1 MKISDLIEAA
11 KQQVGSYQEIA
22 SRLNVKPPRI
32 SEMKKGTY
40 KASAEQIVELAEM
53 AGLPAVSTLVE
64 VQRETNPDAA
74 ETWSKLLGKLTA
86 AGVAATVG
94 AMLVMAPR
102 QADASPTVKMND
114 GRSTLYIMSTYK
126 GEEQTFDQ

>member
-22 SRLNVKPPRI
+22 ARLRVKPPRI

-53 AGLPAVSTLVE
+53 AGLPTVATLVE
-64 VQRETNPDAA
+64 VQKEANPEAA
-74 ETWSKLLGKLTA
+74 ETWKKLLGKLTA

-94 AMLVMAPR
+94 AVMVMSPQNAN
-102 QADASPTVKMND
+102 ASPSQVN
-114 GRSTLYIMSTYK
+114 GERSTLYIMLT
-126 GEEQTFDQ
+126 T